1 MNNKIIVKHSSI
13 IINNYE
19 LGDCPKLESVFSIWD
34 PTYFL
39 SRPKGIDYDEEN
51 KILYLPRGI
60 DISWVERTLNESAVL
75 DTNYDSFNI
84 FEFVGIKYMPKDE
97 RQREALLFMTAEGQY
112 KSNIHNSQLSVNL
125 NTGAGKTYCSIAT
138 IAYLSIRS
146 IIITQS
152 VDWLKQWKNRIL
164 EYTDMKPGDIYFIE
178 GSGSILRLLSKTPEE
193 LEQIKILLVTHNTL
207 KSYGD
212 TAGWYAVGE
221 LFKYLQIGLKF
232 YDESHLN
239 FDNMCKIDFYTN
251 TYRTYY
257 VTATP
262 ARSNKDENNIFRLYF
277 KNVPAIDLFD
287 DDNDP
292 RTSYTALL
300 FNSHLT
306 PQEASNCKNQYGLD
320 RNKYTNC
327 VVHKEN
333 FENLMY
339 IIMNKIY
346 HTPGKVLIYIG
357 TNEAIRVVYNWMV
370 EHYPELAG
378 DIGIFTSQTTSN
390 KMEQLEKNIILSTT
404 KSCGAAVDIKGLKLT
419 IVLAEPFK
427 SEVLARQ
434 SLGRTR
440 DRNTQYIE
448 VVDYTSNYI
457 KKFYYYKKPIFNKY
471 ATSCSEVRLLNDNI
485 LIDKACEIQERRK
498 NLMPMIT
505 IPNKSQNMIQEGPQ
519 QMIQI
524 VGTTD

>member
-287 DDNDP
+287 DDKYP

-306 PQEASNCKNQYGLD
+306 
-320 RNKYTNC
+320 
-327 VVHKEN
+327 
-333 FENLMY
+333 
-339 IIMNKIY
+339 
-346 HTPGKVLIYIG
+346 
-357 TNEAIRVVYNWMV
+357 
-370 EHYPELAG
+370 
-378 DIGIFTSQTTSN
+378 
-390 KMEQLEKNIILSTT
+390 
-404 KSCGAAVDIKGLKLT
+404 
-419 IVLAEPFK
+419 
-427 SEVLARQ
+427 
-434 SLGRTR
+434 
-440 DRNTQYIE
+440 
-448 VVDYTSNYI
+448 
-457 KKFYYYKKPIFNKY
+457 
-471 ATSCSEVRLLNDNI
+471 
-485 LIDKACEIQERRK
+485 
-498 NLMPMIT
+498 
-505 IPNKSQNMIQEGPQ
+505 Q
-519 QMIQI
+519 Q
-524 VGTTD
+524 